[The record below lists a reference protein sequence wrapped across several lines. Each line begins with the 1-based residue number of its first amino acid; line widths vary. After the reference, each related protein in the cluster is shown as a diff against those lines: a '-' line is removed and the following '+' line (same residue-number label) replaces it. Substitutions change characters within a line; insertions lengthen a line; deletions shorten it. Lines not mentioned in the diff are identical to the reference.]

1 MGNIKSSIIK
11 VFRSSSE
18 TFRTYP
24 ASIGCAL
31 AFAIVTMVRIQ
42 LDWPEQE
49 AYNFLF
55 NCLHLAFALGAVF
68 SLASI
73 TAARSRS
80 GEKKAFM
87 LANLLGGGITI
98 LAFILLYTFS
108 GREPASIS
116 GIVLNVT
123 ELASV
128 RISVAIVVSLIAFI
142 YLAGFPKE
150 ESDFSRSLFMF
161 HKAFFIAAIYSAVIM
176 AGTSGVAGAVQALLY
191 RDMSEKVYM
200 YLGTVTG
207 FLAFTIFVGYFPDFT
222 KGMVDDHREIAQKQP
237 KFIEVLLQYIMVPI
251 ALALTAVLLLWT
263 GKTVLSGTWPSFM
276 RLAGIA
282 TSYAVIG
289 IWLHIMVTHHET
301 GFSAFFRRIY
311 PWAALLILAF
321 EARALILQLSRTGLK
336 VIEYNF
342 ILIWIL
348 AVAVAVLLL
357 VKKEKSHPVIAALIC
372 AATIFAVLPVVG
384 YHVLPVRAQVS
395 RLETLLVSENMLKDE
410 RLVPAAIE
418 PARSVRED
426 ITDAVEFL
434 NRTDD
439 ESRLPTWF
447 DRDLYQKD
455 TFEASMGFGMVW
467 PEQDNYDDNPDARR
481 FGTSLMLPN
490 GVVDISDYTWSVF
503 LSGFETDE
511 EGRGQVDIEGER
523 GEYSII
529 WERDGEPTLMIYL
542 DGELILEEGMGS
554 YLNQLAEQYPDSDVN
569 DTDIA
574 TEDLSLVLGTQEV
587 TVLLIFRHVSV
598 NLDIQEDEFFYWTE
612 LNALYMKENE

>member
-1 MGNIKSSIIK
+1 
-11 VFRSSSE
+11 
-18 TFRTYP
+18 
-24 ASIGCAL
+24 
-31 AFAIVTMVRIQ
+31 
-42 LDWPEQE
+42 
-49 AYNFLF
+49 
-55 NCLHLAFALGAVF
+55 
-68 SLASI
+68 
-73 TAARSRS
+73 
-80 GEKKAFM
+80 
-87 LANLLGGGITI
+87 
-98 LAFILLYTFS
+98 
-108 GREPASIS
+108 
-116 GIVLNVT
+116 
-123 ELASV
+123 
-128 RISVAIVVSLIAFI
+128 
-142 YLAGFPKE
+142 
-150 ESDFSRSLFMF
+150 
-161 HKAFFIAAIYSAVIM
+161 
-176 AGTSGVAGAVQALLY
+176 
-191 RDMSEKVYM
+191 
-200 YLGTVTG
+200 
-207 FLAFTIFVGYFPDFT
+207 
-222 KGMVDDHREIAQKQP
+222 
-237 KFIEVLLQYIMVPI
+237 
-251 ALALTAVLLLWT
+251 
-263 GKTVLSGTWPSFM
+263 
-276 RLAGIA
+276 
-282 TSYAVIG
+282 
-289 IWLHIMVTHHET
+289 
-301 GFSAFFRRIY
+301 
-311 PWAALLILAF
+311 
-321 EARALILQLSRTGLK
+321 
-336 VIEYNF
+336 
-342 ILIWIL
+342 
-348 AVAVAVLLL
+348 
-357 VKKEKSHPVIAALIC
+357 
-372 AATIFAVLPVVG
+372 
-384 YHVLPVRAQVS
+384 
-395 RLETLLVSENMLKDE
+395 MLKDE